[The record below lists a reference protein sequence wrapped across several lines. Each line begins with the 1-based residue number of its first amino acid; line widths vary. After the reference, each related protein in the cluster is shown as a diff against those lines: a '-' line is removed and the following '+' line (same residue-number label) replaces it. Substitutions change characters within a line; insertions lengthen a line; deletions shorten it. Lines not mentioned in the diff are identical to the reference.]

1 MGTVSEQASTNV
13 SLSSASLETLSL
25 EGLLEL
31 VDQKIVQKM
40 EEINQHLES
49 LTQDNTLQKEE
60 LKQETTKILNFYQMR
75 LFARILG
82 VLVNPFDAQ
91 ASAKTSGLL
100 AQINEIAQHL
110 KTLWAGELV
119 KDIDARANEIR
130 QQIAAKEQAIKE
142 QIAKRQHEISTAIQ
156 KATQRNQVRP
166 S

>member
-1 MGTVSEQASTNV
+1 MKMTEMVNDSST
-13 SLSSASLETLSL
+13 SDLSL
-25 EGLLEL
+25 ESLLEL
-31 VDQKIVQKM
+31 VDKKIVQKM
-40 EEINQHLES
+40 GEITHHLES
-49 LTQDNTLQKEE
+49 LTQENALQKEE

-130 QQIAAKEQAIKE
+130 QQIAAKEQKIKE
-142 QIAKRQHEISTAIQ
+142 QIAKRQHEISAMIQ
-156 KATQRNQVRP
+156 KISPR
-166 S
+166 

>member
-1 MGTVSEQASTNV
+1 MGTVSEQASANV

-49 LTQDNTLQKEE
+49 LTQQNALQKEV

-82 VLVNPFDAQ
+82 VLVNPFDPQ
-91 ASAKTSGLL
+91 ASSKTSGLL

-130 QQIAAKEQAIKE
+130 QKIAAKEQKIKE
-142 QIAKRQHEISTAIQ
+142 QIAKRQHEISVMIQ

>member
-1 MGTVSEQASTNV
+1 MTEMVSES
-13 SLSSASLETLSL
+13 SLSDLSLET
-25 EGLLEL
+25 LLEL
-31 VDQKIVQKM
+31 VDKKIVQQM
-40 EEINQHLES
+40 GEITHHLES
-49 LTQDNTLQKEE
+49 LTQENTLQKEE

-100 AQINEIAQHL
+100 TQINEIAQHL
-110 KTLWAGELV
+110 KALWAGEMV

-142 QIAKRQHEISTAIQ
+142 QIAKRQHEISAAIQ